1 MSFREHYS
9 VLERASK
16 TTLEDFMRDERL
28 RNDTR
33 RAIGELLNELYL
45 LGSRVVDGND
55 EDLIWNLAKSGFIQA
70 PLAQELVD
78 IITLYRSGSD
88 ELIYASLVRIMEDIE
103 EAYHT
108 LKARLEG
115 S

>member
-1 MSFREHYS
+1 M
-9 VLERASK
+9 ERASK

-55 EDLIWNLAKSGFIQA
+55 EDLIWNLTKSGLIQA

-78 IITLYRSGSD
+78 VISLYRSGSD

>member
-1 MSFREHYS
+1 M
-9 VLERASK
+9 ERASK

-33 RAIGELLNELYL
+33 RAIAELLNELYL
-45 LGSRVVDGND
+45 LGSRVADGND
-55 EDLIWNLAKSGFIQA
+55 EDLIWNLAKSGLIQA

-78 IITLYRSGSD
+78 VISLYRSGSD

>member
-1 MSFREHYS
+1 
-9 VLERASK
+9 
-16 TTLEDFMRDERL
+16 MRDERL

-78 IITLYRSGSD
+78 VISLYRSGSD